1 MLGTTEVLG
10 WFVVKI
16 GMGRMKLVSPVI
28 LGAFGMMVIP

>member
-1 MLGTTEVLG
+1 MLGTTGVLG

-16 GMGRMKLVSPVI
+16 GMGREKLVFLVI